1 MGEALKK
8 HLAKLEVKPG
18 DLVLFKPPLGA
29 QPTEWRG
36 FVMEVAQQLA
46 IDNLGPVVVVQP
58 GFQWDTL
65 TNEQLNGMGMMRL
78 WPPGES
84 TIPLEVLE
92 DQAQAAVRIAFANA
106 RQLTEERI
114 ARSAA
119 ADDDEEPREYDPL
132 LDFDYSAPDPPPGTA
147 ENP

>member
-8 HLAKLEVKPG
+8 HLTKLEVKPG

-29 QPTEWRG
+29 PPADYRG
-36 FVMEVAQQLA
+36 FVIEVAQQLA
-46 IDNLGPVVVVQP
+46 LDNLGPVVVVQP
-58 GFQWDTL
+58 GFNWDTL

-84 TIPLEVLE
+84 PIPLEVLE
-92 DQAQAAVRIAFANA
+92 DGALRAVRVAFANA

-114 ARSAA
+114 ERGLRAGGELVKL
-119 ADDDEEPREYDPL
+119 EEGD
-132 LDFDYSAPDPPPGTA
+132 
-147 ENP
+147 